1 MEYPPPIGITDIF
14 NPDQFPQTFT
24 LLQQFIN
31 AGLGTFL
38 TFPVAQGNQSW
49 EENGFSFTIGAE
61 GLEYNGTT
69 TTWANLQTKI
79 QAIQALSQASNTK
92 TLNVNNAIR
101 IQNGETEPSP
111 LLQYIQL
118 IADTDGHNKLS
129 LSGDIGQA
137 NHVLASGGPNGSLAW
152 VSGGGGGG
160 NNPTLAEVLN
170 EGAIADRDIDMDN
183 NDILNVRVIENLD
196 NFGYEGVM
204 NAQQN
209 YTVRVAP
216 ASSQGWGVETWLNGA
231 YNYVEDT
238 SGSYVE
244 MVANNS
250 GTTPYDR
257 PVLDIVDTVNNRQLI
272 INSQQIKFGPA
283 NLPFGPAQPP
293 QNALLGTDED
303 SNLQYITSAPT
314 SSNLATVL
322 GNSSPLGDAGGQ
334 PIENLSSLTFT
345 KKSVGLEPAV
355 SIGSEDTGDF
365 PECLTILAST
375 TNAGTSKRDVGKYLP
390 VVIGGFTYYI
400 PLYTNP

>member
-1 MEYPPPIGITDIF
+1 MDYPPPIGITDIF

-79 QAIQALSQASNTK
+79 EAIQALSQASNTK

-129 LSGDIGQA
+129 LSGSLGDA
-137 NHVLASGGPNGSLAW
+137 NQVLASGGANGSLAW
-152 VSGGGGGG
+152 VTQTGGTSQFG
-160 NNPTLAEVLN
+160 TLAEVLN
-170 EGAIADRDIDMDN
+170 EGAVADRDIDMDN
-183 NDILNVRVIENLD
+183 NDIINVKTIENLD
-196 NFGYEGVM
+196 NSGYEGIM
-204 NAQQN
+204 TAQQN
-209 YTVRVAP
+209 YTIRVAP
-216 ASSQGWGVETWLNGA
+216 STTQGWGVETWEAGA

-238 SGSYVE
+238 TASYVE
-244 MVANNS
+244 MVANNT
-250 GTTPYDR
+250 GTAPYNR

-272 INSQQIKFGPA
+272 INAQQIKFGPA
-283 NLPFGPAQPP
+283 NLPFGPPDP
-293 QNALLGTDED
+293 TPNSFLGTDDEN
-303 SNLQYITSAPT
+303 NLTYKNA
-314 SSNLATVL
+314 V
-322 GNSSPLGDAGGQ
+322 
-334 PIENLSSLTFT
+334 
-345 KKSVGLEPAV
+345 AV
-355 SIGSEDTGDF
+355 S
-365 PECLTILAST
+365 AVT
-375 TNAGTSKRDVGKYLP
+375 TPALIQSAFSIP
-390 VVIGGFTYYI
+390 VVIDEITYYL
-400 PLYTNP
+400 PLFTAPP